1 MPRQKV
7 LIVDDNRKN
16 RAIMEELF
24 RDEYEVHHAENGG
37 EALQIMQEINPDVV
51 LLDIMMPGMSGYE
64 VCQKIK
70 SNSRTSSIPVIII
83 SAKGQTEEIVEGFES
98 RADDYIVRP
107 FANSEVR
114 ARVRAML
121 RLKEAQDQLKETNL
135 NLQAHARKLEE
146 ANERLNELDRL
157 KAGFTAMLVHD
168 LRSPL
173 AVVQVALQMI
183 EGKGET
189 LGQEYSSLVREAI
202 DSCNGMF
209 NLTNDLLEGFRAE
222 SGAMSLNCRRG
233 CVGELVEEPIRHA
246 SVLAMKKQIEIHK
259 IVENSALDMVVDFH
273 KLQRAISNLLGNAIK
288 FTRKKGTIHAKV
300 GLNASSLAE
309 EANLFIE
316 VRDSGGGM
324 HPEDIPHIFAPYYQ
338 GKSSAG
344 AIGAG
349 LGLFIAKRIVEA
361 HGGNIEVYSEL
372 GVGSCFKIV
381 LPLNRICLSADEA
394 KIRQP

>member
-1 MPRQKV
+1 MPRQKI

-24 RDEYEVHHAENGG
+24 RDEYEVHHAENGE
-37 EALQIMQEINPDVV
+37 EALQIIWEIFPDVV

-70 SNSRTSSIPVIII
+70 SDSQTSSIPVIII
-83 SAKGQTEEIVEGFES
+83 SAKGQTDEIVEGFES

-107 FANSEVR
+107 FANSELR

-121 RLKEAQDQLKETNL
+121 RLKEAQDQLKEANL
-135 NLQAHARKLEE
+135 NLQEHARKLEE
-146 ANERLNELDRL
+146 ANERLSELDRL

-183 EGKGET
+183 EGKAES
-189 LGQEYSSLVREAI
+189 LGKEYFALVREAMA
-202 DSCNGMF
+202 SCNGMF

-222 SGAMSLNCRRG
+222 SGAMSLNRRRG
-233 CVGELVEEPIRHA
+233 RLGDLVEEPIRHA
-246 SVLAMKKQIEIHK
+246 SVLALKKQIEIHK
-259 IVENSALDMVVDFH
+259 IVENSAMDIFVDFP
-273 KLQRAISNLLGNAIK
+273 KLQRAISNLLGNALK
-288 FTRKKGTIHAKV
+288 FTRKKGTIHTKV
-300 GLNASSLAE
+300 GLDTDHLAE
-309 EANLFIE
+309 EAQLFIE
-316 VRDSGGGM
+316 VRDSGGGI
-324 HPEDIPHIFAPYYQ
+324 HPEDLPHIFAPYYQ

-361 HGGNIEVYSEL
+361 HGGNIEVRSAL
-372 GVGSCFKIV
+372 GVGSCFMIV
-381 LPLNRICLSADEA
+381 LPLNRIGLPADEA
-394 KIRQP
+394 KII